1 MDVIADTVPAFITER
16 DASGKADLE
25 MSVAY
30 LFDVCRLKPVTV
42 PAGIREKQ
50 FRTWG
55 HAGKCAN
62 GEVYFTACV
71 RAWQYTEP
79 EPLYGRYTTRNWSK
93 YHINRQPDPEHDGE
107 FFYMTEGFTLYSRE
121 ELDRLTGI
129 LHGKLFDGIYSNS
142 LVLWGYHMKW
152 EILTEQEWNE
162 TKAEIHISFLGKSPV
177 KIITCDDTR
186 TITVYK
192 KK

>member
-1 MDVIADTVPAFITER
+1 MDLSEESRLKTSR
-16 DASGKADLE
+16 YQGKAVQD
-25 MSVAY
+25 MGT
-30 LFDVCRLKPVTV
+30 CR
-42 PAGIREKQ
+42 
-50 FRTWG
+50 
-55 HAGKCAN
+55 KCAN
-62 GEVYFTACV
+62 GEVYFMACV

-177 KIITCDDTR
+177 KIITCDDTH

>member
-1 MDVIADTVPAFITER
+1 
-16 DASGKADLE
+16 
-25 MSVAY
+25 
-30 LFDVCRLKPVTV
+30 
-42 PAGIREKQ
+42 
-50 FRTWG
+50 
-55 HAGKCAN
+55 
-62 GEVYFTACV
+62 
-71 RAWQYTEP
+71 
-79 EPLYGRYTTRNWSK
+79 
-93 YHINRQPDPEHDGE
+93 
-107 FFYMTEGFTLYSRE
+107 MTEGFTLYSRE

-142 LVLWGYHMKW
+142 LVLWGYYMKW

>member
-1 MDVIADTVPAFITER
+1 MDLSEESRLETGR
-16 DASGKADLE
+16 HQGKAVQDMGTCRKMRQRGGILHGLCPCVAIYGTGTPVWQIYYQKLE
-25 MSVAY
+25 QIPHQQA
-30 LFDVCRLKPVTV
+30 
-42 PAGIREKQ
+42 
-50 FRTWG
+50 
-55 HAGKCAN
+55 AN
-62 GEVYFTACV
+62 
-71 RAWQYTEP
+71 
-79 EPLYGRYTTRNWSK
+79 
-93 YHINRQPDPEHDGE
+93 PEHDGE

-162 TKAEIHISFLGKSPV
+162 TKAEIHISFLGESPV
-177 KIITCDDTR
+177 KIITCDDNR

>member
-1 MDVIADTVPAFITER
+1 M
-16 DASGKADLE
+16 K
-25 MSVAY
+25 
-30 LFDVCRLKPVTV
+30 

-93 YHINRQPDPEHDGE
+93 YHINRQPNPEHDGE

-152 EILTEQEWNE
+152 EILTEQEWHE
-162 TKAEIHISFLGKSPV
+162 TKAEIHISFLGESPV